1 MTPRRLMEI
10 LVDTEDTIIN
20 SLALSLRHLKYGK
33 TGSGFFNSYEELVA
47 IVKYFEE
54 TNEDLVSET
63 WMPVSQ
69 MLKDFKD
76 TGVVEQDTL
85 TRLENAVFSEVK
97 NALRLL
103 ANIEKAKE
111 SVEYQRMWK
120 ENNDGNNKEVNNT
133 DEEV

>member
-1 MTPRRLMEI
+1 MTPRHLMEI
-10 LVDTEDTIIN
+10 LVDNEDTIIDA
-20 SLALSLRHLKYGK
+20 LALSLRHLKYGK
-33 TGSGFFNSYEELVA
+33 TGLGFFNSYEELVA

-63 WMPVSQ
+63 WMPMSQ

-120 ENNDGNNKEVNNT
+120 EKNDGNNKEVNNT